1 MKVVQL
7 HEYGG
12 PDVLLYEDAPKPIP
26 ASGEVLI
33 KVESAS
39 VNFADVVRRNN
50 DPYPF
55 PSPLPFIP
63 GSEVA
68 GIVEAIGEDV
78 TTVSVGSTVF
88 ASLENGGAGGYAQY
102 AVAKV
107 GKVIPL
113 PEGLTPD
120 QACSLVIAGLTA
132 LQTLTDCAQLQ
143 PGETVLVQAAGGG
156 VGTYAVQ
163 LAKLLGAGKVIAAAS
178 TPAKRE
184 LALKLG
190 ADAAID
196 YTADDWVKVVR
207 DLTGGKGVDV
217 VLEATGGD
225 VLVQSIQ
232 SMAPFGRIIVFGAAS
247 RERKPVNPYSML
259 GMNQSLITYYVG
271 GWFES
276 RPQQAIAAL
285 RKLIGFITTGKI
297 NVQIGHILPLSEAA
311 EAHRILAARAS
322 AGKIILKPWS
332 EIWGGDH

>member
-1 MKVVQL
+1 MKVAQL
-7 HEYGG
+7 HRYGG
-12 PDVLLYEDAPKPIP
+12 PEVLVYEDAPDPK
-26 ASGEVLI
+26 AGAGEVLI

-68 GIVEAIGEDV
+68 GVVEAVGEGV
-78 TTVSVGSTVF
+78 TNVAVGTKVF

-102 AVAKV
+102 AVAKAA
-107 GKVIPL
+107 KVIAL
-113 PEGLTPD
+113 PEGLSPD
-120 QACSLVIAGLTA
+120 QACSLVVAGMTA
-132 LQTLTDCAQLQ
+132 LQTLTDCAHLQ
-143 PGETVLVQAAGGG
+143 PGESVLIQAAGGG

-163 LAKLLGAGKVIAAAS
+163 LAKELGAGKVIAAAS

-190 ADAAID
+190 ADHAID
-196 YTADDWVKVVR
+196 YTAPDWVKELR

-225 VLVQSIQ
+225 ILNQSIQ
-232 SMAPFGRIIVFGAAS
+232 AMGPFGRIVVFGAAS
-247 RERKPVNPYSML
+247 RDRKPVNPYAML
-259 GMNQSLITYYVG
+259 GLNQSLITYYVG
-271 GWFES
+271 GWFQS

-285 RKLIGFITTGKI
+285 LRLIGFIKSGKI
-297 NVQIGHILPLSEAA
+297 HVQIGHTLPLSQAA
-311 EAHRILAARAS
+311 EAHKILAARGS
-322 AGKIILKPWS
+322 AGKIILKPWL
-332 EIWGGDH
+332 

>member
-1 MKVVQL
+1 MLV
-7 HEYGG
+7 
-12 PDVLLYEDAPKPIP
+12 YEDAPKPAP
-26 ASGEVLI
+26 AAGEVLI

-50 DPYPF
+50 DPYPS

-63 GSEVA
+63 GSEIA
-68 GIVEAIGEDV
+68 GVVEALGDGA
-78 TTVSVGSTVF
+78 TTIPVGAKVF

-113 PEGLTPD
+113 PDGLTPD
-120 QACSLVIAGLTA
+120 QACSLVVAGMTA
-132 LQTLTDCAQLQ
+132 FQTLADCAQLR

-190 ADAAID
+190 ADAALD
-196 YTADDWVKVVR
+196 YTKPDWVKEAR
-207 DLTGGKGVDV
+207 ELTAGKGIDV

-225 VLVQSIQ
+225 VLNQSLQ
-232 SMAPFGRIIVFGAAS
+232 AMGPFGRIVVFGAAS
-247 RERKPVNPYSML
+247 RERKPVNPYAML

-271 GWFES
+271 GWFQS
-276 RPQQAIAAL
+276 RPQQAVAAL
-285 RKLIGFITTGKI
+285 QKLIGFIKSGAI
-297 NVQIGHILPLSEAA
+297 DVQIGHTLPLSKAA
-311 EAHRILAARAS
+311 DAHRLLAERAS
-322 AGKIILKPWS
+322 VGKIILKPWG
-332 EIWGGDH
+332 EAA

>member
-7 HEYGG
+7 HQYGG
-12 PDVLLYEDAPKPIP
+12 PDVLVYEDAPKPAP
-26 ASGEVLI
+26 AAGEVLI

-63 GSEVA
+63 GSEIA
-68 GIVEAIGEDV
+68 GVVEALGDGA
-78 TTVSVGSTVF
+78 TTIPVGAKVF

-113 PEGLTPD
+113 PDGLTPD
-120 QACSLVIAGLTA
+120 QACSLVVAGMTA
-132 LQTLTDCAQLQ
+132 FQTLADCAQLR

-196 YTADDWVKVVR
+196 YTKPDWVKEAR
-207 DLTGGKGVDV
+207 ELTAGKGIDV

-225 VLVQSIQ
+225 VLNQSLQ
-232 SMAPFGRIIVFGAAS
+232 AMGPFGRIVVFGAAS
-247 RERKPVNPYSML
+247 RERKPVNPYAML

-271 GWFES
+271 GWFQS
-276 RPQQAIAAL
+276 RPQQAVAAL
-285 RKLIGFITTGKI
+285 QKLIGFIKSGAI
-297 NVQIGHILPLSEAA
+297 DVQIGHTLPLSKAA
-311 EAHRILAARAS
+311 DAHRLLAERAS
-322 AGKIILKPWS
+322 VGKIILKPWG
-332 EIWGGDH
+332 EAA

>member
-1 MKVVQL
+1 MMKVAQL

-12 PDVLLYEDAPKPIP
+12 PDVLIYEDVPKPTP
-26 ASGEVLI
+26 AAGEVLI

-63 GSEVA
+63 GSEIA
-68 GIVEAIGEDV
+68 GVVEALGEGV
-78 TTVSVGSTVF
+78 TTIPVGTLVF

-107 GKVIPL
+107 AKVIPL

-120 QACSLVIAGLTA
+120 QACSLVVAGMTA

-163 LAKLLGAGKVIAAAS
+163 IAKLLGAGKVIAAAS

-196 YTADDWVKVVR
+196 YTRSDWVKEVR
-207 DLTGGKGVDV
+207 ELTGGKGVDV

-225 VLVQSIQ
+225 VLTQSIQ
-232 SMAPFGRIIVFGAAS
+232 AMGPFGRIVVFGAAS
-247 RERKPVNPYSML
+247 RERKPVNPYTML

-271 GWFES
+271 GWFQF
-276 RPQQAIAAL
+276 RPQQAVAAL
-285 RKLIGFITTGKI
+285 LKLIGFIKSGKI
-297 NVQIGHILPLSEAA
+297 NVQIGHVLPLSKAA

-322 AGKIILKPWS
+322 AGKIILKPWA
-332 EIWGGDH
+332 ETA

>member
-12 PDVLLYEDAPKPIP
+12 PDVLLYEEAPKPVP
-26 ASGEVLI
+26 AAGEVLI
-33 KVESAS
+33 RVESAS

-68 GIVEAIGEDV
+68 GIVEAIGESV
-78 TTVSVGSTVF
+78 TTVSVGAMVF

-113 PEGLTPD
+113 QEGLTPD
-120 QACSLVIAGLTA
+120 EACSLVVAGMTA

-143 PGETVLVQAAGGG
+143 PGETVLIQAAAGG
-156 VGTYAVQ
+156 VGTYAIQ

-196 YTADDWVKVVR
+196 YTADDWVKAVH
-207 DLTGGKGVDV
+207 DLTEGKGVDV

-232 SMAPFGRIIVFGAAS
+232 AMAPFGRIVVFGAAS
-247 RERKPVNPYSML
+247 RERRPVNPYSML
-259 GMNQSLITYYVG
+259 GMNQSLVTYYVG
-271 GWFES
+271 GWFQW

-285 RKLIGFITTGKI
+285 HRLIDLVKNGKI
-297 NVQIGHILPLSEAA
+297 NVQIGHILPLSKAA
-311 EAHRILAARAS
+311 EAHQILAARAS

-332 EIWGGDH
+332 EALVDS

>member
-1 MKVVQL
+1 MKVAQL

-12 PDVLLYEDAPKPIP
+12 PDVLVYEDAPKPKP
-26 ASGEVLI
+26 AAGEVLI

-50 DPYPF
+50 DPYPY
-55 PSPLPFIP
+55 SSSLPFIP
-63 GSEVA
+63 GSEIA
-68 GIVEAIGEDV
+68 GVVEVLGEGV
-78 TTVSVGSTVF
+78 TTVPVGTKVF

-120 QACSLVIAGLTA
+120 EACSLVVAGMTA
-132 LQTLTDCAQLQ
+132 LQSLTDCGQLQ

-190 ADAAID
+190 ADAAVD
-196 YTADDWVKVVR
+196 YTQRDWVKEVR
-207 DLTGGKGVDV
+207 ELTGGKGVDV

-225 VLVQSIQ
+225 VLIQSIRA
-232 SMAPFGRIIVFGAAS
+232 MGPFGRTVVFGAAS
-247 RERKPVNPYSML
+247 REHRPVNPYDML

-271 GWFES
+271 GWFEW
-276 RPQQAIAAL
+276 RPQQAGAAL
-285 RKLIGFITTGKI
+285 QKLISFIKSGEI
-297 NVQIGHILPLSEAA
+297 NVQIGHVLPLSKAA
-311 EAHRILAARAS
+311 EAHHILAARAS
-322 AGKIILKPWS
+322 AGKIILKPWG
-332 EIWGGDH
+332 EAA

>member
-1 MKVVQL
+1 MKVAQL
-7 HEYGG
+7 HQYGG
-12 PDVLLYEDAPKPIP
+12 PDVLLYEDALKPAP
-26 ASGEVLI
+26 SAGEVLI

-68 GIVEAIGEDV
+68 GVVESLGDGV
-78 TTVSVGSTVF
+78 TTIPVGAKVF

-113 PEGLTPD
+113 PDGLTPD
-120 QACSLVIAGLTA
+120 QACSLVVAGMTA
-132 LQTLTDCAQLQ
+132 FQTLADCARLQ

-178 TPAKRE
+178 TAPKRE

-196 YTADDWVKVVR
+196 YTKPDWVKEAR
-207 DLTGGKGVDV
+207 DLTAGKGIDV

-225 VLVQSIQ
+225 VLNQSLQ
-232 SMAPFGRIIVFGAAS
+232 AMGPFSRIVVYGAAS
-247 RERKPVNPYSML
+247 RERKPVNPYAML
-259 GMNQSLITYYVG
+259 GLNQSLITYYVG
-271 GWFES
+271 GWFQS

-285 RKLIGFITTGKI
+285 QKLIGFIRSGEI
-297 NVQIGHILPLSEAA
+297 DVQIGHILPLSKAA
-311 EAHRILAARAS
+311 EAHRILAERAS
-322 AGKIILKPWS
+322 AGKIILKPWG
-332 EIWGGDH
+332 EAV

>member
-7 HEYGG
+7 HQYGG
-12 PDVLLYEDAPKPIP
+12 PDVLVYEDAPKPAP
-26 ASGEVLI
+26 AAGEVLI

-50 DPYPF
+50 DPYPS

-63 GSEVA
+63 GSEIA
-68 GIVEAIGEDV
+68 GVVEALGDGA
-78 TTVSVGSTVF
+78 TTIPVGAKVF

-113 PEGLTPD
+113 PDGLTPD
-120 QACSLVIAGLTA
+120 QACSLVVAGMTA
-132 LQTLTDCAQLQ
+132 FQTLADCAQLR

-190 ADAAID
+190 ADAALD
-196 YTADDWVKVVR
+196 YTKPDWVKEAR
-207 DLTGGKGVDV
+207 ELTAGKGIDV

-225 VLVQSIQ
+225 VLNQSLQ
-232 SMAPFGRIIVFGAAS
+232 AMGPFGRIVVFGAAS
-247 RERKPVNPYSML
+247 RERKPVNPYAML

-271 GWFES
+271 GWFQS
-276 RPQQAIAAL
+276 RPQQAVAAL
-285 RKLIGFITTGKI
+285 QKLIGFIKSGAI
-297 NVQIGHILPLSEAA
+297 DVQIGHTLPLSKAA
-311 EAHRILAARAS
+311 DAHRLLAERAS
-322 AGKIILKPWS
+322 VGKIILKPWG
-332 EIWGGDH
+332 EAA